1 MTLNILYFPRR
12 DVIRVEF
19 TKCAC
24 VHSNFTYFYPGQHLR
39 DIFIYTLS
47 SLSSTISQ
55 RFKGNRCESGM
66 FIFKWKVT
74 WNYANS
80 LFKWT
85 FSIEIN
91 WSRVFYKFVCL
102 KIKKKWKQGCSI
114 FFRDTLYFYLH
125 KYEQI
130 KVFCIVW
137 PIMIYNVCTYIYIYI
152 YKTVFLYLWKSTIK
166 EKYVSKQG

>member
-102 KIKKKWKQGCSI
+102 KIKKNENKVAVFFLETPCI
-114 FFRDTLYFYLH
+114 F
-125 KYEQI
+125 
-130 KVFCIVW
+130 
-137 PIMIYNVCTYIYIYI
+137 IYI
-152 YKTVFLYLWKSTIK
+152 STNK
-166 EKYVSKQG
+166 